1 MALLD
6 PLPRNSELRIPNSEL
21 KNAQRNLR
29 PYVGS
34 ERPKVFNRDTP

>member
-21 KNAQRNLR
+21 KNAQRNLPCFFGGFR
-29 PYVGS
+29 AAKS
-34 ERPKVFNRDTP
+34 L